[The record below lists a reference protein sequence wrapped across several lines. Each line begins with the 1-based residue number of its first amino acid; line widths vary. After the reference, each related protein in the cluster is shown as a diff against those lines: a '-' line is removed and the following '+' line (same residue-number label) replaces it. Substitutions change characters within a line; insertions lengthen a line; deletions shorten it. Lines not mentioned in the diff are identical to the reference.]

1 MISPSIPLNLP
12 YSTNIIEIHQ
22 FSLLTKDKQK
32 VQSRPTFSPPQFLFS
47 AVSIISSLFL
57 FFLFPFRT
65 RDEVSAS
72 FLCRNGDP
80 WHSSFPREGKTL
92 SNLSRR
98 SRVYAPGGYS
108 FRSGL
113 MQSHGARQR
122 DWVSRHPHHH
132 CCRWIRDKLY
142 SLKVRTPLE
151 IVEGGGGGVGAR
163 ACHSQAKREGASR
176 RLFSEGIGSRIRCF
190 LGSRCAS
197 SVVRWFIL
205 INCLGCVAD

>member
-1 MISPSIPLNLP
+1 MISPSISLNLP

-47 AVSIISSLFL
+47 VVSIISSLFL

-151 IVEGGGGGVGAR
+151 IV
-163 ACHSQAKREGASR
+163 
-176 RLFSEGIGSRIRCF
+176 
-190 LGSRCAS
+190 
-197 SVVRWFIL
+197 
-205 INCLGCVAD
+205 